1 MSNLGFQTIYRH
13 LNALPDVVCERV
25 FLPDPEDIGELERTE
40 AVPISLESF
49 RPLTDFHMVGFSVTY
64 EGDYVNVLRLLAL
77 ARIPLRPE
85 DRRPHDPLVLMGG
98 VCAFSNP
105 EPVAPFMDVIV
116 VGEGEELVAELIAAY
131 REGYDD
137 RARFLDALAQLEG
150 VYVPSRYEVVY
161 APDGTVGEV
170 LSLGAAPAIVTKRR
184 LRNVN
189 AFETVDAVKT
199 PHAEYGHMALLEVG
213 KGCGRG
219 CRFCLEGQ
227 VYRPVR
233 HRSVDALR
241 ETVARVAASG
251 EKRVGLVGACVS
263 DYPWIG
269 ELLKIVED
277 NGLELSISSIRADSL
292 TDDLVA
298 ALARGG
304 HRTLTIAPEA
314 GTERLRRA
322 IRKAI
327 TDEQILTACDLVRA
341 HGIPNLKTYFMIG
354 QPTETLADV
363 EAIPLLAERM
373 LERLRVLDPSG
384 KPFGRLTLSVSSFVP
399 KPWTPFQWA
408 PFDGA
413 ESLQAKLEIVKRGA
427 RRFSNVRVL
436 HENPRE
442 AALQALLARGD
453 RRVAGFL
460 ELAAAFDGDWRR
472 ALRGGDGDP
481 DFCPTRG
488 PSAGEPLLRR
498 DLPRLIR
505 LLAAKP
511 RLRDLAITTNG
522 VLLAEL
528 AGALK
533 EAGLHRVTVSLDT
546 LRAER
551 FAALTRRQNHAQVLE
566 GIQAVTRAGFPGTKL
581 GTVVIPGVNDDELVD
596 LIEFGKR
603 VAAEVR
609 FIEYM
614 DVGGATRWSMD
625 QVVSRK
631 AMLEILES
639 RYGRIEPV
647 SEQTTAPAERYRL
660 RDGTVFGIISSTTA
674 PFCAECDR
682 SRLTADGMWY
692 LCLYALQGTDL
703 RAPLRRGA
711 KGEELAALITGPWQ
725 KRSDRGAEQRLA
737 LRERAPLVQVAR
749 LKEDPHL
756 EMHTRGG

>member
-1 MSNLGFQTIYRH
+1 MSWRLEKKNQGLLGQERGTVRKDWGGKIAFALVYPNTYAVGMSNLGFQTIYRH

-161 APDGTVGEV
+161 ALDGTVGEV

-277 NGLELSISSIRADSL
+277 NGLELSISSLRADSL

-298 ALARGG
+298 SLARGG
-304 HRTLTIAPEA
+304 HRTLTVAPEA
-314 GTERLRRA
+314 RTERLRRA

-327 TDEQILTACDLVRA
+327 TDAQLMAACDLVRA
-341 HGIPNLKTYFMIG
+341 RGIPNLKCYFMIG
-354 QPTETLADV
+354 QPTETSEDV
-363 EAIPLLAERM
+363 AAIPDLAGRM
-373 LERLRVLDPSG
+373 LERLRVLDPTG
-384 KPFGRLTLSVSSFVP
+384 KPFGRLPLSISSFGP
-399 KPWTPFQWA
+399 NPWTPFQWA
-408 PFDGA
+408 PFDGV
-413 ESLQAKLEIVKRGA
+413 ESLNAKLETIKRGV
-427 RRFSNVRVL
+427 RTFSNTRVL
-436 HENPRE
+436 HEKPRA

-453 RRVAGFL
+453 RGVGDCIA
-460 ELAAAFDGDWRR
+460 LAARLEGEWRR
-472 ALRGGDGDP
+472 ALREWTGDA
-481 DFCPTRG
+481 DFYTTRAR
-488 PSAGEPLLRR
+488 SVSER
-498 DLPRLIR
+498 LPWDHFDVGVKKVGLVREWER
-505 LLAAKP
+505 ALAAEP
-511 RLRDLAITTNG
+511 
-522 VLLAEL
+522 VL
-528 AGALK
+528 AG
-533 EAGLHRVTVSLDT
+533 
-546 LRAER
+546 
-551 FAALTRRQNHAQVLE
+551 
-566 GIQAVTRAGFPGTKL
+566 
-581 GTVVIPGVNDDELVD
+581 
-596 LIEFGKR
+596 
-603 VAAEVR
+603 
-609 FIEYM
+609 
-614 DVGGATRWSMD
+614 
-625 QVVSRK
+625 
-631 AMLEILES
+631 
-639 RYGRIEPV
+639 
-647 SEQTTAPAERYRL
+647 TA
-660 RDGTVFGIISSTTA
+660 
-674 PFCAECDR
+674 
-682 SRLTADGMWY
+682 
-692 LCLYALQGTDL
+692 
-703 RAPLRRGA
+703 
-711 KGEELAALITGPWQ
+711 
-725 KRSDRGAEQRLA
+725 
-737 LRERAPLVQVAR
+737 
-749 LKEDPHL
+749 
-756 EMHTRGG
+756 